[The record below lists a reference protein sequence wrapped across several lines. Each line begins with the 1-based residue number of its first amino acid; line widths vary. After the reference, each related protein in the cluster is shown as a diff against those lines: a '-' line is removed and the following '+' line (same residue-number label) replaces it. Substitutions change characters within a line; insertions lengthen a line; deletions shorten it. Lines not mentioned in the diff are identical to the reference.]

1 LNTTDRDSED
11 GDQVMAQRSLM
22 GRVED
27 LEQARRLMQKLQNRG
42 VDADAVRL
50 AGPGAAQAA
59 ADVQDEKT
67 RRAVDQRAVGH
78 VARRVTVGALV
89 GGLIGAALGA
99 VAGAIVLALYSGPG
113 SIVLFVVLVLA
124 VATIGGWAGSFFS
137 VEGSVGYDEAWELT
151 FDQPGE
157 GRDVWLG
164 VRVDDPHVR
173 ELAEAAF
180 REEHVVNV
188 VERDS
193 SPLTPS
199 RTEPI
204 RREGDG

>member
-1 LNTTDRDSED
+1 
-11 GDQVMAQRSLM
+11 M

-59 ADVQDEKT
+59 ADVHDDVT
-67 RRAVDQRAVGH
+67 RRAVDNRAAGFV
-78 VARRVTVGALV
+78 VRRVTKGAVVGGFVGAV
-89 GGLIGAALGA
+89 IGAI
-99 VAGAIVLALYSGPG
+99 AGGIVLALSSGPG
-113 SIVLFVVLVLA
+113 ATALFVVLVLA
-124 VATIGGWAGSFFS
+124 VAGIGAWAGSFFAVERS
-137 VEGSVGYDEAWELT
+137 VQYDDAWDLT
-151 FDQPGE
+151 FDEPRE

-180 REEHVVNV
+180 REEHVVKV
-188 VERDS
+188 VERDAQ
-193 SPLTPS
+193 PVKAA
-199 RTEPI
+199 RTRPVDGDVSG
-204 RREGDG
+204 EGGG